1 MKIVHVNWLYFPDL
15 HGGGIIYSYNL
26 INHLAKLGH
35 QVKVFCGSSTLRGEI
50 NELKKD
56 LIQGIEVARV
66 SIKTDNLLQ
75 KILPFLIYQNSYVAK
90 IFQDYL
96 LDEKPD
102 LIHFH
107 TPIALGVAL
116 VSVPKQLGIPSVST
130 LHEGWWICCQRFFDN
145 KLDFLPCREK
155 KITRCILC
163 VADPHKKEKL
173 HKVKFCFRLFRS
185 ILNTPLINSYLYRQL
200 NSIDLLICPSLFL
213 TEKYVASGI
222 KREKIINITHGIE
235 TTLFRG
241 IKRTGS
247 KKLRFGFLGGT
258 NIPLR
263 GFCILMD
270 AIKKIY
276 NKDKFSLDIWGTIDM
291 TLAEEVIKNNPGL
304 DIKFHNRFS
313 RDRVAEVFYEM
324 DILIFSSLVSDN
336 CPLIILEAFAAGV
349 PVIATRVGGI
359 PELVCDGVNGFLF
372 NFADSDD
379 LARKINKVLDKPDL
393 ISELASRI
401 KPVKNMEEH
410 TKEIVSIYLKLI
422 KKNANYI

>member
-1 MKIVHVNWLYFPDL
+1 M
-15 HGGGIIYSYNL
+15 
-26 INHLAKLGH
+26 GH
-35 QVKVFCGSSTLRGEI
+35 QIRVFCGSSTLRGKI

-56 LIQGIEVARV
+56 FIQGIEVARV
-66 SIKTDNLLQ
+66 SIKADNLLQ
-75 KILPFLIYQNSYVAK
+75 KFLPFLIYRGTYVVK
-90 IFQDYL
+90 IFKDYL

-102 LIHFH
+102 LVHFH
-107 TPIALGVAL
+107 SPVALGAAL

-130 LHEGWWICCQRFFDN
+130 LHEGWWICRQGFFDN

-163 VADPHKKEKL
+163 VTDPHKKEKL
-173 HKVKFCFRLFRS
+173 HNVKFCFRLFRS

-235 TTLFRG
+235 TALFKG
-241 IKRTGS
+241 IKRISS

-263 GFCILMD
+263 GFRILMD

-291 TLAEEVIKNNPGL
+291 ALAEEVIKNNPGL
-304 DIKFHNRFS
+304 DIKFHSKFS
-313 RDRVAEVFYEM
+313 RDRVAEVFSEM
-324 DILIFSSLVSDN
+324 DILIFNSLVSDN

-349 PVIATRVGGI
+349 PVIAPRVGGI
-359 PELVCDGVNGFLF
+359 PELVKDEVNGFLF

-379 LARKINKVLDKPDL
+379 LAEKINL
-393 ISELASRI
+393 ILNNPILLLQLSSGIES
-401 KPVKNMEEH
+401 VKDMETH
-410 TKEIVSIYLKLI
+410 TKELVGIYEMLI
-422 KKNANYI
+422 HKKPDGV